1 MKRLF
6 LALLVLL
13 AFTVGVYADRAHY
26 YRVDPVDANNVYVA
40 CSEGRPTTSMRLD
53 GVLEVY
59 CHTPAKH

>member
-1 MKRLF
+1 MKRLA

-13 AFTVGVYADRAHY
+13 VLAMGVYADIAHY
-26 YRVDPVDANNVYVA
+26 YQVDPVDANNVYVA